1 MLKLTTIKE
10 ITRYHRRGIK
20 PAEIVARTGFDFG
33 EVAAVVSH
41 LEAEELREAASEMLA
56 SPPREY
62 KNRLDEWRLI
72 VEANF
77 GATQ

>member
-1 MLKLTTIKE
+1 MLNLATIKE

-20 PAEIVARTGFDFG
+20 AAEIVARTGFDFS
-33 EVAAVVSH
+33 EVASVVEH

-62 KNRLDEWRLI
+62 RNRLDEWQLI

-77 GATQ
+77 GVTK